1 MMAPVFHSLYL
12 YYLALVSYRSL
23 QSTALPKAF
32 PWCFPDARAHQ
43 CHFFFPEPLRSPPSC
58 ALSRP
63 GSPFMLHCSPAAPLH
78 ALQCWLLL
86 PLLPPLTSLSLSL
99 PTLLPPFDE
108 AYFPVQYPHRSH
120 WGVYLENVVLPWKTT
135 LFTAH
140 PFLILLLWGL
150 CASHCLG
157 ATLPLCKLW
166 ITNSN
171 AKVILIYRY
180 ANNSPCPS
188 PNPIQKGSFIFV
200 NWFAYN

>member
-1 MMAPVFHSLYL
+1 MLELISATS
-12 YYLALVSYRSL
+12 SSRSL
-23 QSTALPKAF
+23 WGVLPPVLWAGWALPSCCTVVLQLLFMPSSAGF
-32 PWCFPDARAHQ
+32 SSLPY
-43 CHFFFPEPLRSPPSC
+43 PPS
-58 ALSRP
+58 P
-63 GSPFMLHCSPAAPLH
+63 
-78 ALQCWLLL
+78 
-86 PLLPPLTSLSLSL
+86 LSLSL